1 MGLRWGADGLPRP
14 YIPFSS
20 TYVYLMLSDKT
31 QSARFPMTS
40 FKLAIPHR
48 FRKSPP
54 VQISSA
60 HTALLQQ
67 QAGSPPDN
75 IWHGADRQH
84 DWCLP
89 TTQDVPG
96 ISTSAEKAVPL
107 LSLSYTALRWWLPC
121 TANVHQAALIF
132 IGTRSLQ
139 MYNAGCCRILSTW
152 TRDKKCLQ
160 KVGNLIIFL

>member
-1 MGLRWGADGLPRP
+1 
-14 YIPFSS
+14 
-20 TYVYLMLSDKT
+20 
-31 QSARFPMTS
+31 MTS

-89 TTQDVPG
+89 TTQDVPCKAA
-96 ISTSAEKAVPL
+96 ISVMPYMIATGVERP
-107 LSLSYTALRWWLPC
+107 
-121 TANVHQAALIF
+121 F
-132 IGTRSLQ
+132 LQ
-139 MYNAGCCRILSTW
+139 MC
-152 TRDKKCLQ
+152 
-160 KVGNLIIFL
+160 

>member
-1 MGLRWGADGLPRP
+1 MAIVKSVWAWREGLMVYRDHTF
-14 YIPFSS
+14 PFPA
-20 TYVYLMLSDKT
+20 LMFIWCCPIKLKPQDFPWLLLNWPFRIVSGKAPCSDK
-31 QSARFPMTS
+31 FC
-40 FKLAIPHR
+40 PH
-48 FRKSPP
+48 
-54 VQISSA
+54 SS
-60 HTALLQQ
+60 
-67 QAGSPPDN
+67 SPDN

-121 TANVHQAALIF
+121 TANIHQAALIF

>member
-1 MGLRWGADGLPRP
+1 
-14 YIPFSS
+14 
-20 TYVYLMLSDKT
+20 
-31 QSARFPMTS
+31 MTS

-96 ISTSAEKAVPL
+96 ISKCSSGSTDIYRDSV
-107 LSLSYTALRWWLPC
+107 TAD
-121 TANVHQAALIF
+121 V
-132 IGTRSLQ
+132 
-139 MYNAGCCRILSTW
+139 
-152 TRDKKCLQ
+152 
-160 KVGNLIIFL
+160 

>member
-1 MGLRWGADGLPRP
+1 
-14 YIPFSS
+14 
-20 TYVYLMLSDKT
+20 
-31 QSARFPMTS
+31 MTS

-107 LSLSYTALRWWLPC
+107 LSYHIRHYADGCLAR
-121 TANVHQAALIF
+121 QMF
-132 IGTRSLQ
+132 IRQ
-139 MYNAGCCRILSTW
+139 H
-152 TRDKKCLQ
+152 
-160 KVGNLIIFL
+160 